1 MKAEHKN
8 IDGQQDTKKIPKLK
22 DLFLNKDNKLFEVT
36 DDRKIRNRLYVR
48 SLVLKIKQSLSDQD

>member
-1 MKAEHKN
+1 MKAEKKN
-8 IDGQQDTKKIPKLK
+8 IDGQQDTKIIPKLK

-48 SLVLKIKQSLSDQD
+48 SLVIKIKQSL